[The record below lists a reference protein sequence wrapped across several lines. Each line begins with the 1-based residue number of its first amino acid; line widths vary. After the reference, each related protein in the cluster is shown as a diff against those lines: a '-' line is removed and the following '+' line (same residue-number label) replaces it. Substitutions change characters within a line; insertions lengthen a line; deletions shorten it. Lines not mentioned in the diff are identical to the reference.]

1 MEGRVINIGN
11 KIELTVV
18 HNRRS
23 LKGDV
28 DKTTYVSQ
36 ILDFED
42 DTIIAALPI
51 YEGHLVTLEV
61 ESHLECYFYTQK
73 GIYKAIAVIISR
85 YKEKNLY
92 LMKMELTSELKKFQ
106 RRQYFRLPCNIQV
119 DMRPLNISEVIDY
132 SSSHIVADNPDAE
145 IINGVIVDISG
156 GGLRVFSARNFNKDE
171 YVYVRFSI
179 DMNVGV
185 KDIELMARVVM
196 SIESHNMENYYDIR
210 LQFKDISPQT
220 RDSIVKYIFEQQR
233 KNQSKGRW

>member
-73 GIYKAIAVIISR
+73 GIYKAMAVIISR

-233 KNQSKGRW
+233 KNQSKGR

>member
-61 ESHLECYFYTQK
+61 ESQLECYFYTQK
-73 GIYKAIAVIISR
+73 GIYKAMAVINSR

-132 SSSHIVADNPDAE
+132 SSSNIVSDNPDAE

-196 SIESHNMENYYDIR
+196 SIESRNMENYYDIR

-233 KNQSKGRW
+233 KNQSKGR

>member
-1 MEGRVINIGN
+1 M
-11 KIELTVV
+11 
-18 HNRRS
+18 
-23 LKGDV
+23 
-28 DKTTYVSQ
+28 
-36 ILDFED
+36 
-42 DTIIAALPI
+42 
-51 YEGHLVTLEV
+51 
-61 ESHLECYFYTQK
+61 
-73 GIYKAIAVIISR
+73 AVIISR

>member
-23 LKGDV
+23 LKSDI

-61 ESHLECYFYTQK
+61 DSQLECYFYTQK
-73 GIYKAIAVIISR
+73 GIYKGMAVIASR

-92 LMKMELTSELKKFQ
+92 LMKLELTSELKKFQ

-119 DMRPLNISEVIDY
+119 DMRPLSVSEVIDY

-145 IINGVIVDISG
+145 IVSGVIVDISG
-156 GGLRVFSARNFNKDE
+156 GGLRIFSGKNFDKND

-185 KDIELMARVVM
+185 KQIELMARVVM
-196 SIESHNMENYYDIR
+196 SIESPNMDNYYDNR

-220 RDSIVKYIFEQQR
+220 RDAIVKYIFEQQR
-233 KNQSKGRW
+233 KNQNRGR

>member
-61 ESHLECYFYTQK
+61 ESHLECYF
-73 GIYKAIAVIISR
+73 
-85 YKEKNLY
+85 
-92 LMKMELTSELKKFQ
+92 
-106 RRQYFRLPCNIQV
+106 
-119 DMRPLNISEVIDY
+119 
-132 SSSHIVADNPDAE
+132 
-145 IINGVIVDISG
+145 
-156 GGLRVFSARNFNKDE
+156 
-171 YVYVRFSI
+171 
-179 DMNVGV
+179 
-185 KDIELMARVVM
+185 
-196 SIESHNMENYYDIR
+196 
-210 LQFKDISPQT
+210 
-220 RDSIVKYIFEQQR
+220 
-233 KNQSKGRW
+233 